1 MSSQLATD
9 EENPHKKLATP
20 VFATFSGLSQIPSLI
35 LFVTEFYPF
44 CDGIVPSLKLNFLVV
59 YIDKHNGPNICA
71 NDLYEHPLII
81 FIT

>member
-59 YIDKHNGPNICA
+59 NVEVFQKK
-71 NDLYEHPLII
+71 
-81 FIT
+81 

>member
-59 YIDKHNGPNICA
+59 IYIQKGHNKKVYIKIRK
-71 NDLYEHPLII
+71 D
-81 FIT
+81 

>member
-59 YIDKHNGPNICA
+59 QLEPSDLQNIIGKK
-71 NDLYEHPLII
+71 Y
-81 FIT
+81 

>member
-59 YIDKHNGPNICA
+59 SPLVPCINNIFFYTGYFDK
-71 NDLYEHPLII
+71 
-81 FIT
+81 

>member
-59 YIDKHNGPNICA
+59 YYI
-71 NDLYEHPLII
+71 II
-81 FIT
+81 FLVKTIIFLLTYF